1 MIQCKP
7 PFTGDASPKRPG
19 SPSSSLIEED
29 ISSPV
34 HKSSS
39 VRDLSLRPQYEEE
52 TTSPVPKPSTSNV
65 GTSSLLEP
73 GSKEAQSAANTV
85 ADSVQLLQQQSTATL
100 CGTEAEQML
109 KSIQSEVNKQGKLLA
124 AFIASDR
131 EFKTKLTADI
141 SSIKDLLEKE
151 QSRSVSHH

>member
-1 MIQCKP
+1 M
-7 PFTGDASPKRPG
+7 
-19 SPSSSLIEED
+19 
-29 ISSPV
+29 

-39 VRDLSLRPQYEEE
+39 VRDLSLGPQYEEE
-52 TTSPVPKPSTSNV
+52 TTSPVPNLSTSKDGN
-65 GTSSLLEP
+65 SSMLES

-85 ADSVQLLQQQSTATL
+85 ANSLQLFQQQSTATL

-109 KSIQSEVNKQGKLLA
+109 KSIQSEVKTQGKLLA

>member
-1 MIQCKP
+1 M
-7 PFTGDASPKRPG
+7 
-19 SPSSSLIEED
+19 
-29 ISSPV
+29 
-34 HKSSS
+34 
-39 VRDLSLRPQYEEE
+39 
-52 TTSPVPKPSTSNV
+52 
-65 GTSSLLEP
+65 LES

-85 ADSVQLLQQQSTATL
+85 ANSLQFQQQSTSTL

-109 KSIQSEVNKQGKLLA
+109 KSIQSEVNTQGKLLA

-141 SSIKDLLEKE
+141 SSIKDLIEKE

>member
-1 MIQCKP
+1 M
-7 PFTGDASPKRPG
+7 
-19 SPSSSLIEED
+19 
-29 ISSPV
+29 

-39 VRDLSLRPQYEEE
+39 VRDLSLGPQYEEE
-52 TTSPVPKPSTSNV
+52 TTSPVPNLSTSKDGN
-65 GTSSLLEP
+65 SSMLES

-85 ADSVQLLQQQSTATL
+85 ANSLQFQQQSTSTL

-109 KSIQSEVNKQGKLLA
+109 KSIQSAVNTQGKLLA